1 MNGIYQNYQID
12 LSGNNNFVQYNTV
25 QGDGN
30 GVRGFEVELIEH
42 NKPYILGD
50 DVEVFIAGTKPD
62 TKQIF
67 NSCEVTE
74 QGTILIDV
82 TTQMSA
88 VTGRGDYQI
97 VLISKTTNQQLKSF
111 PFILFVKEAAF
122 DAETITSSDE
132 FQALSGMVNKIES
145 TFNKTDFVD
154 SMLDSSAQILEDTT
168 AAYDN
173 AVKSLE
179 KAQNAIDTAE
189 SINSTAQE
197 SADNAKQSEENSL
210 SYSNIAKSYAV
221 GTDNIIRENDSTDNA
236 KCYKEQAELSSA
248 SALQSA
254 NLAGQK
260 ATDACAAETNTQ
272 QYAANAY
279 VSETN
284 AKESEENAVQS
295 AASAV
300 ESKAAAEQSAL
311 SAKASE
317 EAAADSAT
325 DADNSALMAKSYS
338 DGKTGIREGED
349 TDCARFYKEKAE
361 EAAEK
366 AEQVTNISIATPE
379 TPGLVKPDG
388 TTITVDEDGTLRGAD
403 TVQVDGTTIMK
414 AENVIKLADA
424 LKTLIDNSVQQVT
437 GKGLSANDFTDALL
451 GKLNEIEA
459 QATKVLIADD
469 FDTDEEG
476 FALSARKGKAL
487 YYSKIDRE
495 DVMDNL
501 LSTDKQKPLSANM
514 GKTLNDKINDVS
526 NGILNRVYPVGSVYI
541 SFIYNPPSNF
551 IGGVWEQLENVFL
564 YASTS
569 NIGVKGGEASHQ
581 LTVNELPSHQHGIPQ
596 LEGNTDTAGEH
607 SHKYGSSSDLA
618 APGSNHGTAFQASG
632 YDTSA
637 SGAHQHTFKT
647 NTSNTGYTG
656 ATVAHNNMPPY
667 IIVYMWRRIA

>member
-1 MNGIYQNYQID
+1 M
-12 LSGNNNFVQYNTV
+12 S
-25 QGDGN
+25 
-30 GVRGFEVELIEH
+30 VRYGKSYARIPWKNKTEPALNAINLGKVDSALNEVDNRTIELDSVKLEASEANKMITGFEV
-42 NKPYILGD
+42 D
-50 DVEVFIAGTKPD
+50 
-62 TKQIF
+62 
-67 NSCEVTE
+67 
-74 QGTILIDV
+74 
-82 TTQMSA
+82 
-88 VTGRGDYQI
+88 
-97 VLISKTTNQQLKSF
+97 
-111 PFILFVKEAAF
+111 
-122 DAETITSSDE
+122 
-132 FQALSGMVNKIES
+132 
-145 TFNKTDFVD
+145 NKTGIITVTYYSGSINSIPTNLNRIETNWDFDKKSQKMIIYLENGETKEVDLSAFITNYEFVD
-154 SMLDSSAQILEDTT
+154 SNTICFQVHEDGSVSADILKGSITEDKLQPNFLADIKLEAAKAEQAKQSAQDADTSAHYYSDLAMSYT
-168 AAYDN
+168 NGLSGIREGEETDN
-173 AVKSLE
+173 AKLYYEGAKAIGQEVNGVKAE
-179 KAQNAIDTAE
+179 IAQLAE
-189 SINSTAQE
+189 SVETNVETAVEVKDAALSAAE
-197 SADNAKQSEENSL
+197 SAAQSEAKAKQSE
-210 SYSNIAKSYAV
+210 
-221 GTDNIIRENDSTDNA
+221 DS
-236 KCYKEQAELSSA
+236 
-248 SALQSA
+248 
-254 NLAGQK
+254 
-260 ATDACAAETNTQ
+260 AA
-272 QYAANAY
+272 
-279 VSETN
+279 
-284 AKESEENAVQS
+284 QS
-295 AASAV
+295 AATAG
-300 ESKAAAEQSAL
+300 ESKAAAEQSEL
-311 SAKASE
+311 NAKASE

-424 LKTLIDNSVQQVT
+424 LKTLIDNSVQQVQ
-437 GKGLSANDFTDALL
+437 GKGLSANDFTDVLL

-501 LSTDKQKPLSANM
+501 LSTDTQKPLSANM

-541 SFIYNPPSNF
+541 SFIYNSPANF
-551 IGGVWEQLENVFL
+551 IGGTWEQLADAFL
-564 YASTS
+564 YAATS
-569 NIGVKGGEASHQ
+569 NIGIRGGEASHQ

-596 LEGNTDTAGEH
+596 LEGNTNTAGEH
-607 SHKYGSSSDLA
+607 SHKYGSSRDLA
-618 APGSNHGTAFQASG
+618 APGGNHGTAFQASG
-632 YDTSA
+632 YDTSS

-656 ATVAHNNMPPY
+656 ATSAHNNMPPY
-667 IIVYMWRRIA
+667 IMVYMWKRTA

>member
-1 MNGIYQNYQID
+1 MAIQVRRGNISDLDKGKLLPGEYACAMDKKRVFLQFGTTQETVLEMPTKENYEDMLKEVADSAKEAQD
-12 LSGNNNFVQYNTV
+12 AADEAKTATNKV
-25 QGDGN
+25 QGLLDQEED
-30 GVRGFEVELIEH
+30 VR
-42 NKPYILGD
+42 
-50 DVEVFIAGTKPD
+50 
-62 TKQIF
+62 KQI
-67 NSCEVTE
+67 EE
-74 QGTILIDV
+74 
-82 TTQMSA
+82 
-88 VTGRGDYQI
+88 
-97 VLISKTTNQQLKSF
+97 
-111 PFILFVKEAAF
+111 
-122 DAETITSSDE
+122 
-132 FQALSGMVNKIES
+132 LSNE
-145 TFNKTDFVD
+145 
-154 SMLDSSAQILEDTT
+154 
-168 AAYDN
+168 
-173 AVKSLE
+173 
-179 KAQNAIDTAE
+179 AQN
-189 SINSTAQE
+189 
-197 SADNAKQSEENSL
+197 SADEALQYK
-210 SYSNIAKSYAV
+210 
-221 GTDNIIRENDSTDNA
+221 NDS
-236 KCYKEQAELSSA
+236 EQNVSIADGYANSA
-248 SALQSA
+248 A
-254 NLAGQK
+254 
-260 ATDACAAETNTQ
+260 
-272 QYAANAY
+272 
-279 VSETN
+279 
-284 AKESEENAVQS
+284 QS
-295 AASAV
+295 AATAE

-311 SAKASE
+311 NAKASE
-317 EAAADSAT
+317 EAAADFAT

-424 LKTLIDNSVQQVT
+424 LKKLIDNSVQQVQ

-501 LSTDKQKPLSANM
+501 LSTDTQKPLSANM

-541 SFIYNPPSNF
+541 SFIYNSPANF
-551 IGGVWEQLENVFL
+551 IGGTWEQLADAFL
-564 YASTS
+564 YAATS
-569 NIGVKGGEASHQ
+569 NIGVRGGEASHQ

-596 LEGNTDTAGEH
+596 LEGNTNTAGEH
-607 SHKYGSSSDLA
+607 SHKYGSSRDLA
-618 APGSNHGTAFQASG
+618 APGGNHGTAFQASG

-637 SGAHQHTFKT
+637 SGSHQHTFKT

-656 ATVAHNNMPPY
+656 ATSAHNNMPPY
-667 IIVYMWRRIA
+667 IIVYMWKRTA